1 MHDIAEALIS
11 RKYIAK
17 NKSET
22 SFPMG
27 GLTLADIEVFID
39 EAGGESALSGM
50 TTEAVCPIMM
60 GITKD
65 CSYCEYLSKKNN
77 TEVMYFI
84 FTVVCDVSY
93 HRFNYCFR

>member
-11 RKYIAK
+11 RGYKAI

-39 EAGGESALSGM
+39 EAGGESTLSGM

-60 GITKD
+60 EITKD
-65 CSYCEYLSKKNN
+65 CSYCEYLSKKNY
-77 TEVMYFI
+77 TEVMYFMS
-84 FTVVCDVSY
+84 TVVCYVSY